1 MDTSMSIRDLTRSG
15 KSLAKYD
22 YIDIEDKKS
31 NEYKGVFVSKK
42 YADEVKRFL
51 DKKLKKEKEQRLH
64 DLLAFAGIANGD
76 TNNKNIQALK
86 AQKAD
91 KYK

>member
-1 MDTSMSIRDLTRSG
+1 MDTSMSIRELTLSG
-15 KSLAKYD
+15 KSLTKYD

-31 NEYKGVFVSKK
+31 HEYKGVFVSKK

-51 DKKLKKEKEQRLH
+51 ECKLKKEKEERLSQ
-64 DLLAFAGIANGD
+64 LMSFAGIATGD
-76 TNNKNIQALK
+76 THNNS
-86 AQKAD
+86 AQEIKSKKVE